1 MIPIVHRIEILSSN
15 PAMSKMIPR
24 MIMAVSLSDFA
35 PTVRLEI
42 GPVERLLDA
51 DLSQTPLGRVVL
63 HP

>member
-1 MIPIVHRIEILSSN
+1 MVHRIEILSRN

-42 GPVERLLDA
+42 GSVERLLDA
-51 DLSQTPLGRVVL
+51 DPSRTPLGRVLV